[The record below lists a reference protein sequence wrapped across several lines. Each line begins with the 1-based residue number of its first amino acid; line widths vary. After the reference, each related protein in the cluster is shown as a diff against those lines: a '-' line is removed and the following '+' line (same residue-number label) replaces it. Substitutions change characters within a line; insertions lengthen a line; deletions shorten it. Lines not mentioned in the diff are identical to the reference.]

1 MPNPNKDNAA
11 PRSAVSMR
19 DKRRAQLANVLPC
32 IAQMSDAELH
42 TVGLN
47 PVAVEAVMATQ
58 GGDVPSMHGV
68 SEGVNLTGMTV
79 LAKKAV
85 DRFYDILAPID
96 AFSHTYS
103 DDYVVQGQPNILPK
117 LVVPIYDDA
126 DGTDVD
132 NYKSFAER
140 TDSGKVTCAEVELH
154 KIDKVITIYGRDIQQ
169 GVNLEMRLEAAASA
183 IARSVQ
189 KFVLSQLA
197 VGTAQAD
204 APSVKVEALP
214 VPAIGN
220 EDGKFNF
227 GYANQTLSEAI
238 QPRVHG
244 MLMDSAHYGALKAAN
259 KDSLTAADLDMDA
272 VHKVQD
278 VDVLGAGAVG
288 LLVNRRGAVVGLAA
302 PHMLRGAYA
311 SYEQL
316 TRGGQNIPFAVATWY
331 EPNEN
336 CIKIWLG
343 TMVGV
348 AVTDAAAIKVLTTT
362 TAEAEAAAE

>member
-1 MPNPNKDNAA
+1 MPNLNKENAA

-19 DKRRAQLANVLPC
+19 DKNRAQLANVLPC

-47 PVAVEAVMATQ
+47 PAAVEAVMVAQ
-58 GGDVPSMHGV
+58 CGDAPTMHGV
-68 SEGVNLTGMTV
+68 SAGVTLTGMTV

-85 DRFYDILAPID
+85 DKFYDILAPID
-96 AFSHTYS
+96 AFSTTYTE
-103 DDYVVQGQPNILPK
+103 DYVVQGQPNILPK

-140 TDSGKVTCAEVELH
+140 TDSGTVTCAEVELH
-154 KIDKVITIYGRDIQQ
+154 KVDKVITIYGRDIQQ
-169 GVNLEMRLEAAASA
+169 GVDLEKRLEAAASA
-183 IARSVQ
+183 IARRVQ
-189 KFVLSQLA
+189 KYVLSQMA
-197 VGTAQAD
+197 VGTAQVGDPAT
-204 APSVKVEALP
+204 KVEALT

-244 MLMDSAHYGALKAAN
+244 MLVDSAHYGALKAAN
-259 KDSLTAADLDMDA
+259 KDSLTATDLDMDA

-278 VDVLGAGAVG
+278 ADALGTGAVG
-288 LLVNRRGAVVGLAA
+288 LIVNRRGAVVGLAA

-348 AVTDAAAIKVLTTT
+348 AVTDATAIKVLTT
-362 TAEAEAAAE
+362 AAAAA

>member
-1 MPNPNKDNAA
+1 MPNPNRNNAA

-19 DKRRAQLANVLPC
+19 DKSRAQLAHVLPC
-32 IAQMSDAELH
+32 IAQMSDDELH

-47 PVAVEAVMATQ
+47 PAAVAAVMVTQ

-79 LAKKAV
+79 LSKKAV
-85 DRFYDILAPID
+85 DKFYDILAPID
-96 AFSHTYS
+96 AFSTTYS
-103 DDYVVQGQPNILPK
+103 EDYVVQGQPNVLPK

-140 TDSGKVTCAEVELH
+140 ADSGKVTCAEIELH
-154 KIDKVITIYGRDIQQ
+154 KIDKVISIYGRDIQQ
-169 GVNLEMRLEAAASA
+169 GVNLEKRLEAAASA
-183 IARSVQ
+183 IARRIQ

-204 APSVKVEALP
+204 DPSTKVEALT
-214 VPAIGN
+214 VPATGN
-220 EDGKFNF
+220 EDGRFNF
-227 GYANQTLSEAI
+227 GYANQKLSIAI
-238 QPRVHG
+238 NPRVNG
-244 MLMDSAHYGALKAAN
+244 MLVNSEYYGALLAAN
-259 KDSLTAADLDMDA
+259 RDSLTAKDLDMDA

-278 VDVLGAGAVG
+278 ADALGAGAVG
-288 LLVNRRGAVVGLAA
+288 LLANRRGAVVGLAA

-348 AVTDAAAIKVLTTT
+348 AVTDATAIKVLIT
-362 TAEAEAAAE
+362 TAAAAEAAAE

>member
-1 MPNPNKDNAA
+1 MPNLNKENAA
-11 PRSAVSMR
+11 QRSAVSMR
-19 DKRRAQLANVLPC
+19 DKSRARLANVLPC
-32 IAQMSDAELH
+32 IARMSDAELH
-42 TVGLN
+42 NVGLN
-47 PVAVEAVMATQ
+47 PAAVGAVMASQ
-58 GGDVPSMHGV
+58 CGAVPSMHGI
-68 SEGVNLTGMTV
+68 SNGVQLSGISV

-96 AFSHTYS
+96 AFSTTYS
-103 DDYVVQGQPNILPK
+103 EDYVVQGQPNILPK
-117 LVVPIYDDA
+117 LVVPIYNDQ
-126 DGTDVD
+126 DGADVD
-132 NYKSFAER
+132 NYASFATR
-140 TDSGKVTCAEVELH
+140 KDSGTVTCAEIELH
-154 KIDKVITIYGRDIQQ
+154 KIDKVISIYGRDIQQ
-169 GVNLEMRLEAAASA
+169 GVDLEKRLEAAASA
-183 IARSVQ
+183 IARRVQ
-189 KFVLSQLA
+189 KFVFAGMA

-204 APSVKVEALP
+204 DPSTKVEALA

-244 MLMDSAHYGALKAAN
+244 LLVDSAHYGALKAAN
-259 KDSLTAADLDMDA
+259 KDSLTAKDLDMDA

-278 VDVLGAGAVG
+278 ADAFGTGAVG

-316 TRGGQNIPFAVATWY
+316 TRGGQNIPFAVCTWY

-348 AVTDAAAIKVLTTT
+348 AVTDASAIKVLTA
-362 TAEAEAAAE
+362 TA

>member
-19 DKRRAQLANVLPC
+19 DKSRAQLANVLPC

-47 PVAVEAVMATQ
+47 PAAVEAVMATQ

-96 AFSHTYS
+96 AFSTTYS
-103 DDYVVQGQPNILPK
+103 EDYVVQGQPNILPK

-140 TDSGKVTCAEVELH
+140 ADSGKVTCAEIELH

-169 GVNLEMRLEAAASA
+169 GVNLEKRLEAAASA
-183 IARSVQ
+183 IARRIQ
-189 KFVLSQLA
+189 KFVLTQLA

-204 APSVKVEALP
+204 DPSVKVEALQ
-214 VPAIGN
+214 VPATGN

-227 GYANQTLSEAI
+227 GYANQKLSIAI
-238 QPRVHG
+238 NPRVNG
-244 MLMDSAHYGALKAAN
+244 MLVNSEYYGALLAAN
-259 KDSLTAADLDMDA
+259 RDSLTAKDLDMDA

-278 VDVLGAGAVG
+278 ADALGAGAVG
-288 LLVNRRGAVVGLAA
+288 LLANRRGAVVGLAA

-316 TRGGQNIPFAVATWY
+316 TRGGQNVPFAVATWY

-336 CIKIWLG
+336 CIKVWLG

-348 AVTDAAAIKVLTTT
+348 AVTDATAIKVLT
-362 TAEAEAAAE
+362 AAAAAAEAAAE